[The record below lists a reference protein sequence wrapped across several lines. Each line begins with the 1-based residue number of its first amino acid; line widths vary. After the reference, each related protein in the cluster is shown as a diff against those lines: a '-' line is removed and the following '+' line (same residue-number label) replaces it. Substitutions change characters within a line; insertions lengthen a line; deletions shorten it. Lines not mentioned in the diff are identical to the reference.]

1 MEVSSAGS
9 PSLKEFEGYFDGLM
23 FKKGQ
28 SLTFSAV
35 GGKLHTTVL
44 GKSVGVISDSKLCVA
59 LFDAYLGEGE
69 RGGVN
74 T

>member
-1 MEVSSAGS
+1 VRPALGAGS
-9 PSLKEFEGYFDGLM
+9 PSLKEFEGYFDGLT

-44 GKSVGVISDSKLCVA
+44 GRSVGVISDPNLCVVW
-59 LFDAYLGEGE
+59 LYKLNPVDP
-69 RGGVN
+69 
-74 T
+74 